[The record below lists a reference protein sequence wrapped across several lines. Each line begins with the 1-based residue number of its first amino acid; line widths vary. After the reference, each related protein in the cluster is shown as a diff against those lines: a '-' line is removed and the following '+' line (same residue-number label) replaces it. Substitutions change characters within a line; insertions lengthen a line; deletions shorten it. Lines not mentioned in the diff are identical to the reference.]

1 MKEPFVFGKAVRGEY
16 FTDRKEETFKLVN
29 NFKYGVN
36 TIIIS
41 PRRYGKTSLVK
52 HAIANC
58 KDKDLKIVFID
69 IFASRNPEEFCRMFA
84 DAVIKQTSSKIEEWA
99 DITKKFLSNLAPKI
113 SISADPMNEISLSFG
128 VKPDAMDM
136 ENILDLPEKIAK
148 NKKCKIVVCIDEFQQ
163 IGEYPDSLY
172 FQRKLRSHW
181 QHHEHTSYCLFGS
194 KKHMMKELFE
204 KSNFPFYKFGDL
216 FYLDKIAEDDWVEY
230 ITSRFRS
237 ANKEIREA
245 VARDICRLTDN
256 YSSYVQQLSWLLWI
270 RFEEG
275 NQEEILQKAFNEMLA
290 HSSVLFEQITQNLTA
305 YQMNFLRAIIDGVS
319 SDFSKKEILEKY
331 DLGTAGNIAKLKN
344 ALIKKEIID
353 YSNGRYFIA
362 DPILKVWLSHRL
374 R

>member
-16 FTDRKEETFKLVN
+16 FTDRKEETSKLVN

-128 VKPDAMDM
+128 VKPDAMDID
-136 ENILDLPEKIAK
+136 NILNLPEKIAK
-148 NKKCKIVVCIDEFQQ
+148 NKKCKIVVCVDEFQQ

-230 ITSRFRS
+230 ITSRFKS
-237 ANKEIREA
+237 ANKEIRES
-245 VARDICRLTDN
+245 VARDICKLTDN

-270 RFEEG
+270 RFEEE

-305 YQMNFLRAIIDGVS
+305 YQMNFLRAIIDGVT
-319 SDFSKKEILEKY
+319 SDFSKKEVLEKY
-331 DLGTAGNIAKLKN
+331 DLGTAGNITKLKN

-353 YSNGRYFIA
+353 YSNGKFFIA
-362 DPILKVWLSHRL
+362 DPILKVWLSRRL